1 MNRGI
6 GRAWLVLALSSC
18 AQSIEPIE
26 SSEMAITGGAK
37 ESGYPSVFSLAF
49 DGQGMCTGTCVTPH
63 VGLTAAHCV
72 WGEDA
77 AHLSAL
83 FGDSEEEPALVI
95 DAVAVE
101 TADDDADIAMV
112 AFAGACPAA
121 TPFRREG
128 LEPFVGDP
136 VVMVGYGVTSEYGDD
151 FGLKRSGVA
160 TLYSIDPED
169 VNGLEEGELATSNDP
184 AGTCYGD
191 SGGPTFMTFEDGVEV
206 VVGVTSRGSLDAF
219 GREEPCG
226 SGVSIAV
233 RADSH
238 AAFLDDFVARYEP
251 DPPADGDVDPD
262 DDDDPPDPDGDG
274 PTGDE
279 LPGYEPLFPE
289 GDAEEE
295 PMQETRGGH
304 VRGGGCSAI
313 PAPGDLGP
321 GLVLLGLVPALR
333 RRARA
338 HQLRSSIS

>member
-1 MNRGI
+1 MNRVI

-18 AQSIEPIE
+18 AQGIEPIE
-26 SSEMAITGGAK
+26 SSEIAITGGAK

-49 DGQGMCTGTCVTPH
+49 DGQGMCTGTCVTAH

-72 WGEDA
+72 WGENA
-77 AHLSAL
+77 EHLSAL
-83 FGDSEEEPALVI
+83 FGDSEEEPDLVI
-95 DAVAVE
+95 DATAVE
-101 TADDDADIAMV
+101 TSEDGADIAMV
-112 AFAGACPAA
+112 AFADACPAA
-121 TPFRREG
+121 TPFRHEA

-136 VVMVGYGVTSEYGDD
+136 VVMVGYGVTSEYGED

-160 TLYSIDPED
+160 TLYSVDPED

-191 SGGPTFMTFEDGVEV
+191 SGGPTFMTFSDGVEV

-238 AAFLDDFVARYEP
+238 AAFLDDFVARHEP
-251 DPPADGDVDPD
+251 DPSGDGDVDPD
-262 DDDDPPDPDGDG
+262 EDDPPDPDGDG

-289 GDAEEE
+289 QEEE
-295 PMQETRGGH
+295 PMPDPRDGH

-313 PAPGDLGP
+313 VTHADLSP
-321 GLVLLGLVPALR
+321 GLVLFGLVALTR

-338 HQLRSSIS
+338 PR